1 MHWEL
6 YVIKIKI
13 ALVGNACSGP
23 LSIIRSH
30 DLPASDIRRVVG
42 EIASRGWN
50 PINFDFDNNLIQ
62 RCGGLISICF
72 TIAFFNTIGICKHV
86 NATFVGDLSFEIINV
101 EMNFISYNMLFNF
114 NNDTIIRMNIF
125 LHKLMKFV
133 ME

>member
-1 MHWEL
+1 
-6 YVIKIKI
+6 
-13 ALVGNACSGP
+13 
-23 LSIIRSH
+23 
-30 DLPASDIRRVVG
+30 VG
-42 EIASRGWN
+42 EIVSRGWN

-72 TIAFFNTIGICKHV
+72 TIVFFNTIGICKHV

-101 EMNFISYNMLFNF
+101 EMNFISYNMFNF

-125 LHKLMKFV
+125 LHKLMKFF

>member
-1 MHWEL
+1 M
-6 YVIKIKI
+6 
-13 ALVGNACSGP
+13 
-23 LSIIRSH
+23 
-30 DLPASDIRRVVG
+30 
-42 EIASRGWN
+42 SRGWN

-62 RCGGLISICF
+62 RCGGLLSIYF
-72 TIAFFNTIGICKHV
+72 TIVFFNTVGICKHV
-86 NATFVGDLSFEIINV
+86 NGTFVGDLSFEIINV

>member
-1 MHWEL
+1 M
-6 YVIKIKI
+6 
-13 ALVGNACSGP
+13 
-23 LSIIRSH
+23 
-30 DLPASDIRRVVG
+30 
-42 EIASRGWN
+42 SRGWN
-50 PINFDFDNNLIQ
+50 TINFYFDNNLIQ
-62 RCGGLISICF
+62 RYGGLLSIYF
-72 TIAFFNTIGICKHV
+72 TIVFFNTIGICKHP

>member
-1 MHWEL
+1 MNWEL

-13 ALVGNACSGP
+13 ALVGNACFGP

-42 EIASRGWN
+42 KIASRGWN

-101 EMNFISYNMLFNF
+101 EMNFISYNMFNF

-125 LHKLMKFV
+125 LYKLMKCF